1 MHHHAT
7 LLLAVLAFHYE
18 GKDAAEAKQQYSQ
31 DIKTACT
38 SYDYDTLKVVKSE
51 AGADPETEGFVAFTY
66 RSASKLTADQ
76 PEEQVR
82 EVGLQAVCMF
92 VYTLTAGASSIP
104 CWLGYL
110 AQHVA
115 CQQVV
120 AVAAIQIVYR
130 TCPGGNSRQREEER
144 VAAIPVS

>member
-1 MHHHAT
+1 MNRYAI

-18 GKDAAEAKQQYSQ
+18 GKDAAEAKQQYRQ

-38 SYDYDTLKVVKSE
+38 SYDYDTLKVGLSE

-82 EVGLQAVCMF
+82 VVGLQAVCMF
-92 VYTLTAGASSIP
+92 VYTLSAGASSIP
-104 CWLGYL
+104 CWLGYWPSMWR
-110 AQHVA
+110 A
-115 CQQVV
+115 
-120 AVAAIQIVYR
+120 
-130 TCPGGNSRQREEER
+130 SRSLWWPLYKLCFVHAR
-144 VAAIPVS
+144 VAAAGSRKKKV

>member
-1 MHHHAT
+1 MNRYT
-7 LLLAVLAFHYE
+7 ILLLAVLAFHYE

-82 EVGLQAVCMF
+82 VVGLQAVCML

-110 AQHVA
+110 A
-115 CQQVV
+115 
-120 AVAAIQIVYR
+120 
-130 TCPGGNSRQREEER
+130 
-144 VAAIPVS
+144 